1 MRFMKKLLL
10 AVYLYIGVFGVICLV
25 MWIITHEEPTSLIA
39 GVFGAAG
46 VESLISG
53 IMRMSENRAERVARL
68 REQQGEQQS
77 DADEKPDGDPE
88 QTNLENDDIIDLD

>member
-10 AVYLYIGVFGVICLV
+10 AVYLYIGIFGVVCLV
-25 MWIITHEEPTSLIA
+25 MWIVTHEEPTSLIA

-53 IMRMSENRAERVARL
+53 IMRMNENRAERAERL
-68 REQQGEQQS
+68 REQQS
-77 DADEKPDGDPE
+77 DAVENPDGE
-88 QTNLENDDIIDLD
+88 NAETNTDTENDDIIDLD

>member
-10 AVYLYIGVFGVICLV
+10 AVYLYIGIFGVVCLV

-53 IMRMSENRAERVARL
+53 IMRMSENRAERAARL
-68 REQQGEQQS
+68 REQHNDAEETDGEN
-77 DADEKPDGDPE
+77 E
-88 QTNLENDDIIDLD
+88 QAETENDDIIDLD

>member
-10 AVYLYIGVFGVICLV
+10 AVYLYIGIFGVVCLV
-25 MWIITHEEPTSLIA
+25 MWIVTHEEPTSLIA

-53 IMRMSENRAERVARL
+53 IMRMSENRAERAERL
-68 REQQGEQQS
+68 REQQS
-77 DADEKPDGDPE
+77 DAVENPDGE
-88 QTNLENDDIIDLD
+88 NAETNTDTENDDIIDLD

>member
-10 AVYLYIGVFGVICLV
+10 AVYLYIGIFGVVCLV

-53 IMRMSENRAERVARL
+53 IMRMSENRAERAARL
-68 REQQGEQQS
+68 REQQS
-77 DADEKPDGDPE
+77 DAAETSGE
-88 QTNLENDDIIDLD
+88 NAETESQNDDIIDLD